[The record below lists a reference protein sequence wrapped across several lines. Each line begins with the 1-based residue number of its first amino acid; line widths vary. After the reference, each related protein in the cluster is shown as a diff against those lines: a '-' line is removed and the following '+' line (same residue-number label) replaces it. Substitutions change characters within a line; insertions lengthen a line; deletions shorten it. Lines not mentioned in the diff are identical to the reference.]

1 MAAFTN
7 YVIHYAHLL
16 NRLQYKQFMDE
27 FQKIINQVEYKGVKS
42 DFLTTFFKVLSDYEQ
57 LVKARASGYP
67 EQKLKM
73 LELQK
78 KRMYEKRILDLSNQI
93 ENLQQNYRTLSAKLN
108 GLANKYNP
116 KVHYYMHLNFSYYF
130 FFYTKATN
138 RYSNLQRGGEY

>member
-1 MAAFTN
+1 
-7 YVIHYAHLL
+7 
-16 NRLQYKQFMDE
+16 MDE
-27 FQKIINQVEYKGVKS
+27 FQKIINQVEYNGVKS

-116 KVHYYMHLNFSYYF
+116 KVHYYIYTFTFFILLLFLHKSY
-130 FFYTKATN
+130 K
-138 RYSNLQRGGEY
+138 

>member
-1 MAAFTN
+1 
-7 YVIHYAHLL
+7 
-16 NRLQYKQFMDE
+16 MDE
-27 FQKIINQVEYKGVKS
+27 FQKIINQVEYNGVKS

-116 KVHYYMHLNFSYYF
+116 KVHYYLHFHFSFTF
-130 FFYTKATN
+130 F
-138 RYSNLQRGGEY
+138 